1 MSATDEIQRFASD
14 LQSNAALRAE
24 IKGLGTDQGAILRLA
39 NAKGYNFTLADVE
52 AAGQLSEAAGELSDE
67 QLADVAGG
75 MVWLY
80 TDGTTTLSGGA
91 YMAVYKR
98 GATCFIW

>member
-1 MSATDEIQRFASD
+1 MSATDEIQRFALD

-52 AAGQLSEAAGELSDE
+52 AAGKASEAAGELTDE
-67 QLADVAGG
+67 QLVDVAGG

-80 TDGTTTLSGGA
+80 TDGTTTLSGGS
-91 YMAVYKR
+91 YCGVYK
-98 GATCFIW
+98 TTKTVLVW